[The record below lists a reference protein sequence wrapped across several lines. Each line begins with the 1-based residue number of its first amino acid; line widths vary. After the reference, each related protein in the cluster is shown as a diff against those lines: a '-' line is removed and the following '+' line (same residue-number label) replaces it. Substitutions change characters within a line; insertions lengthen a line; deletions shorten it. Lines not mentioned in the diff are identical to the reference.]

1 MVAGLATACRLG
13 GPSADPDQY
22 VAFPDAAKDA
32 TSASMP
38 PLSGGGSPPSPA
50 GDASAD
56 DLEAGDLEAGDF
68 DAALDD
74 PSTPCSS
81 MVTVPVCDPVHNT
94 GCNPLQQCDV
104 DPAQTKPTGLCLFGG
119 GADGGA
125 CTSSIFTESCAPKS
139 TCVDGG
145 CRPLCFC
152 NADCPLGQCCSDRS
166 GPSGFKL
173 CGPCVP

>member
-1 MVAGLATACRLG
+1 MTTACRLG

-22 VAFPDAAKDA
+22 LAFPDAARDV
-32 TSASMP
+32 TSTSMTP
-38 PLSGGGSPPSPA
+38 PAGGGSPASPAADAPA
-50 GDASAD
+50 GDV
-56 DLEAGDLEAGDF
+56 EAGDLDAGDF
-68 DAALDD
+68 DAPPGD
-74 PSTPCSS
+74 PNSPCSS

-119 GADGGA
+119 GAEAGV
-125 CTSSIFTESCAPKS
+125 CTSSIFTESCAPRS

-152 NADCPLGQCCSDRS
+152 NADCPLGQCCTDPS

-173 CGPCVP
+173 CGACTP